1 MKSMLKASDVNTA
14 NTINRKGL
22 KMSKITEI
30 VSKQKEYFL
39 TGATRPYQA
48 RLANLKKLEKSVK
61 THEAELLD
69 ALKQDLNKSDYESYL
84 TEIGIALE
92 EIRYHKKHL
101 KKWMK
106 KKKISSSLSHFP
118 SKGYSMPEPYGVVLI
133 ASPWNYPLNMCF
145 QALLGAIS
153 AGNCA
158 VIKPSA
164 YAAATSKAIVRLI
177 SDTFDPEYVT
187 VVEGGR
193 AENQELFKQKFD
205 YIFFTGSVSVGKTV
219 MKEASENLVPVTL
232 ELGGKSP
239 VIIDETADLKHT
251 AKRVA
256 FGKILNAGQT
266 CIAPDYVLIK
276 DSVRDDFIK
285 EFSKAVEEFFKEE
298 DISTMPVIINEKHF
312 NRLSNLLTQGTLK
325 VGGKTDPER
334 RFIEPTLL
342 TDVSPESELMTDEI
356 FGPILPV
363 LTYSTLD
370 ECIGFILSRPKPL
383 ALYLFTKDKNTINRV
398 MGSCSFGGGCV
409 NDVIVHVSSATM
421 PFGGVGNSGMGSYHG
436 RQSFETFTHRRSVL
450 VNKSRF
456 EMFLRYHPYKPVKY
470 KILRRY
476 LGHEK

>member
-1 MKSMLKASDVNTA
+1 MRN
-14 NTINRKGL
+14 
-22 KMSKITEI
+22 ITEI
-30 VSKQKEYFL
+30 VAKQKAYFA
-39 TGATRPYQA
+39 TGATRPYRA
-48 RLANLKKLEKSVK
+48 RLENLNKLEKAVK
-61 THEAELLD
+61 DHEPELLE
-69 ALKQDLNKSDYESYL
+69 ALKQDLNKTYYESYL

-101 KKWMK
+101 RSWMK
-106 KKKISSSLSHFP
+106 NRLVSTSLSHFP

-145 QALLGAIS
+145 QALIGAIS

-177 SDTFDPEYVT
+177 SDTFAPEHVT

-205 YIFFTGSVSVGKTV
+205 YIFFTGSVSVGKVV

-276 DSVRDDFIK
+276 DSVRDRFV
-285 EFSKAVEEFFKEE
+285 EEYRKAVEETFP
-298 DISTMPVIINEKHF
+298 DGDLSSMPVIINEKHF
-312 NRLSNLLTQGTLK
+312 ERLSNLLTQGDRKL
-325 VGGKTDPER
+325 GGKTDPALR
-334 RFIEPTLL
+334 RIEPALL
-342 TDVSPESELMTDEI
+342 TDVSPDCELMTDEI

-370 ECIGFILSRPKPL
+370 ECIDFIRSRPRPL
-383 ALYLFTKDKNTINRV
+383 AFYLFTKDKKTVDRMMN
-398 MGSCSFGGGCV
+398 SCSFGGGCV

-436 RQSFETFTHRRSVL
+436 KQSFETFTHRRSVL
-450 VNKSRF
+450 VNKGRF
-456 EMFLRYHPYKPVKY
+456 ELFLRYRPYKELKY